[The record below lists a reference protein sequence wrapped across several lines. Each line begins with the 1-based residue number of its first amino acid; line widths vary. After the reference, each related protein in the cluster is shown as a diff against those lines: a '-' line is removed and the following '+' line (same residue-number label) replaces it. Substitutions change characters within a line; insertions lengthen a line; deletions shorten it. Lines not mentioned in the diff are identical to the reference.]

1 MKLLKYVLYISIP
14 TILIGL
20 TACSKDE
27 VVEVVVKDIIEE
39 IPSLNGTWYVDPDN
53 WMESDYYRF
62 NENTRYDNGTN
73 IFEHKGNGSHY
84 IKKYHQGK
92 SLSCNFTWEAD
103 ETFLFLNYYYYDSYS
118 KTYVEYTT
126 FYYYA
131 VSGKNL
137 ILYDRDFDY
146 VGTYTKPY

>member
-39 IPSLNGTWYVDPDN
+39 IPSLNGTWYVDPDD
-53 WMESDYYRF
+53 WMESDYYSF
-62 NENTRYDNGTN
+62 NTGYHYGE
-73 IFEHKGNGSHY
+73 IVVHKGNGSHY
-84 IKKYHQGK
+84 IKNYHQGK

-146 VGTYTKPY
+146 VGTYTKRY

>member
-39 IPSLNGTWYVDPDN
+39 IPSLNGTWYVDPDIR
-53 WMESDYYRF
+53 MESDYYSF
-62 NENTRYDNGTN
+62 VEYGTMH
-73 IFEHKGNGSHY
+73 EGNGSHY
-84 IKKYHQGK
+84 IKNYHQGK
-92 SLSCNFTWEAD
+92 SLSCKFTWEAD

-146 VGTYTKPY
+146 VGTYTKRY